1 VDWDA
6 AISATL
12 NLKPIGVIRTP
23 YSTKVEAPRQPAVAP
38 DALGTIELNPGHNL
52 EHAIED
58 LAQWQRIWVIYW
70 FHLNEGWRPKV
81 LPPRSTTGRKGV
93 LSTRSPHRPNPLG
106 LSALRLLRVEG
117 LTLQVQGVDMLD
129 GTPVLDIKPY
139 VPYSDSF
146 PETDKGWLAP
156 PIADPGSQFTV
167 QFASEVQAQLD
178 WLAARQ
184 NFPLRERIEN
194 TLKLGPQP
202 HPYRRIKPLPDGSFR
217 LAIKEWRADFR
228 VSGQQVE
235 VLRICSGFTTHS
247 LSSAAKSEAQS
258 LNVHR
263 QFHRTFPETNAS
275 LGP

>member
-1 VDWDA
+1 MKT
-6 AISATL
+6 ATDIL
-12 NLKPIGVIRTP
+12 NLQAIGVMRTP
-23 YSTKVEAPRQPAVAP
+23 YATKVEAPRQASVAP
-38 DALGTIELNPGHNL
+38 DTLGSIELMPGRNL

-58 LAQWQRIWVIYW
+58 LAAWQRIWVIYC
-70 FHLNEGWRPKV
+70 FHQNEGWRPKV

-117 LTLQVQGVDMLD
+117 LTLHVQGVDMLD

-146 PETDKGWLAP
+146 PDVDNGWLAP
-156 PIADPGSQFTV
+156 LATDPGSQFTV
-167 QFASEVQAQLD
+167 DFSTAAQSQLD
-178 WLAARQ
+178 WLAARLE
-184 NFPLRERIEN
+184 FPLHERIEN

-202 HPYRRIKPLPDGSFR
+202 HPYRRIKPLPDGSLR

-235 VLRICSGFTTHS
+235 VLRIRSGFTLHS
-247 LSSAAKSEAQS
+247 LSSAAKGEEHS
-258 LNVHR
+258 LDVHR

>member
-1 VDWDA
+1 VGWDPA
-6 AISATL
+6 TSCTL
-12 NLKPIGVIRTP
+12 NLQPIGVIRTP

-38 DALGTIELNPGHNL
+38 DALGTIELNSGHNL

-58 LAQWQRIWVIYW
+58 IEQWQRIWVIYW

-106 LSALRLLRVEG
+106 LSALRLLRVDG
-117 LTLQVQGVDMLD
+117 LTLFVQGVDMLD

-139 VPYSDSF
+139 VPYSDAF
-146 PETDKGWLAP
+146 PETDKGWLAA
-156 PIADPGSQFTV
+156 PIADPGSQYTV
-167 QFASEVQAQLD
+167 SFSTAAQAQLD
-178 WLAARQ
+178 WLAARLE
-184 NFPLRERIEN
+184 FPLHERIEN
-194 TLKLGPQP
+194 TLTLGPQP
-202 HPYRRIKPLPDGSFR
+202 HPYRRIKPFGDDLFQ

-235 VLRICSGFTTHS
+235 VLQIRSGFTLHS
-247 LSSAAKSEAQS
+247 LSSPAKSEAQS
-258 LNVHR
+258 LDVHR